1 MTVSFPRL
9 LLAIL
14 IGSLAAGPIFVTA
27 GFIGAALVEGSP
39 FGEGRGSIGVGGF
52 GLFLVVSMLYGTFI
66 ALIPNVIGTAL
77 LGLLG
82 RHIALV
88 RHPLFWGLSGGAF
101 GLLIGFWMSF
111 GPDYGFAVLLG
122 VTGALCALTCRYF
135 VRWGSKVAP
144 VDEAAF
150 D

>member
-39 FGEGRGSIGVGGF
+39 FGEGRGSIGIGGF
-52 GLFLVVSMLYGTFI
+52 GLLLAISMLYGAFI
-66 ALIPNVIGTAL
+66 ALIPNAIGTIL

-88 RHPLFWGLSGGAF
+88 RHPLFWGVSGGVL
-101 GLLIGFWMSF
+101 GLLLGLWMNF
-111 GPDYGFAVLLG
+111 GPDNGLTVVMAA
-122 VTGALCALTCRYF
+122 TGALCALTCRYF
-135 VRWGSKVAP
+135 VRWESNIP
-144 VDEAAF
+144 SVDPAAF
-150 D
+150 G